1 MVRGEHQDDVIGSLI
16 LPNRKGILG
25 EIRCSVFIYAKMVIT
40 WVISYFA
47 KRHKK
52 PGKAKRLTQSLF
64 FYFFFES
71 AAVLSSAFFSSTLV
85 TVASAFLA
93 SAAVLSSAFFSST
106 LVTVASAFL
115 ASAATSANGSQAGG
129 S

>member
-1 MVRGEHQDDVIGSLI
+1 MVRGEHQDDVIGSFI
-16 LPNRKGILG
+16 LPDRKGILG
-25 EIRCSVFIYAKMVIT
+25 GVRCSVFIYAKMVIT
-40 WVISYFA
+40 WVISYFV

-52 PGKAKRLTQSLF
+52 PGKANGLTQSLI

-71 AAVLSSAFFSSTLV
+71 AVLSSAFFSSSTFV

-93 SAAVLSSAFFSST
+93 SV
-106 LVTVASAFL
+106 
-115 ASAATSANGSQAGG
+115 ATSANGSQAGG

>member
-40 WVISYFA
+40 WVISYFV

-52 PGKAKRLTQSLF
+52 PGKANGLTQSLIF

-71 AAVLSSAFFSSTLV
+71 AVLSSAFFSSFT
-85 TVASAFLA
+85 F
-93 SAAVLSSAFFSST
+93 
-106 LVTVASAFL
+106 VTVASAFL